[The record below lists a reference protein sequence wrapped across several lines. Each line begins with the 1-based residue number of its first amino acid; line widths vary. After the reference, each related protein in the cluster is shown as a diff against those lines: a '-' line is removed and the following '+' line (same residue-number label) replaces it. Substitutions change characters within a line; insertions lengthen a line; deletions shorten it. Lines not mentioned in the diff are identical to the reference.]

1 MYKILIADDHPLF
14 RFAIASVLE
23 KQLGEVETLYSH
35 DFESTLEAAENCPE
49 LDLIL
54 LDLNMPGMEGLN
66 GIVQLRNRF
75 AATPV
80 VVVSAEE
87 GRSVVL
93 QAMTYGAVGFI
104 TKSTDRAQIG
114 EAIEKILDGQV
125 YLPPDVI
132 RNTDEKK
139 TSGDKPIKIEP
150 ELLAKLSK
158 KELQVYEVMAKGG
171 SNKQIAYELN
181 IAEATVKSHV
191 SSILRKLNVTN
202 RVQAILQSSTDAK

>member
-1 MYKILIADDHPLF
+1 MTTPLF
-14 RFAIASVLE
+14 RFAIATVLE
-23 KQLGEVETLYSH
+23 KQLEQVETVYSQ
-35 DFESTLEAAENCPE
+35 DFDSTIEALDASPE

-75 AATPV
+75 PAVPL

-87 GRSVVL
+87 SRNIVL

-104 TKSTDRAQIG
+104 TKSTDRAQMG

-132 RNTDEKK
+132 RNTDDKKGNEEK
-139 TSGDKPIKIEP
+139 SLKIEP

-202 RVQAILQSSTDAK
+202 RVQAILQSSTDSK